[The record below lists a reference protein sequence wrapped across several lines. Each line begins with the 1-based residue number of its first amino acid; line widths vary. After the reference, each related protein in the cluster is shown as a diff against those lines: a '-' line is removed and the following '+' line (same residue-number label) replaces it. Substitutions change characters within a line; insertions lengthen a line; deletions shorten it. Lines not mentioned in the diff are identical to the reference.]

1 MYDKIEKVGGT
12 TIQHGKYN
20 NRIYLMHF
28 DRQDFPQIL
37 DTLDKW
43 VVSNEYSKIFAKA
56 PAWTLSR
63 FKSNGYLLEAKI
75 PRFYEFN
82 IDALFF
88 SRYLDPKRMKLPED
102 KREEIENILKIA
114 QEKGEKPK
122 RPVLSK
128 AFRLQKLDERHIIEL
143 SLLYKEVFATYPF
156 PISDADFLQKNMA
169 ADVEYFG
176 VFKNNVLV
184 AASSAE
190 VDRVNGNAEMTDF
203 ATLPEARGNNLAGN
217 LLEVMEK
224 HMQKTGIHL
233 VYTIA
238 RSHSAGMNITF
249 AKAGYSYSG
258 TLINNTNI
266 SGHIE
271 SMNVWYKHLK

>member
-1 MYDKIEKVGGT
+1 MHDKIEKVGST
-12 TIQHGKYN
+12 TIQHGKFN

-37 DTLDKW
+37 EKLDQW
-43 VVSNEYSKIFAKA
+43 AVSNAYSKIFAKA

-63 FKSNGYLLEAKI
+63 FKSKGYLLEAKI
-75 PRFYEFN
+75 PRFYGLKN
-82 IDALFF
+82 DALFL
-88 SRYLDPKRMKLPED
+88 SRYLDPKRMKLPEV
-102 KREEIENILKIA
+102 KREEIDNILKIA
-114 QEKGEKPK
+114 QEKGLKKK
-122 RPVLSK
+122 RPVLLRPY
-128 AFRLQKLDERHIIEL
+128 RLQKLNERHIIEL

-156 PISDADFLQKNMA
+156 PISDPDFLQKNMA

-190 VDRVNGNAEMTDF
+190 VDRANGNAEMTDF
-203 ATLPEARGNNLAGN
+203 ATRPEARGNKLAGN
-217 LLEVMEK
+217 LLKIMER
-224 HMQKTGIHL
+224 HMQETGIHL

-238 RSHSAGMNITF
+238 RSHSPGMNITF
-249 AKAGYSYSG
+249 ARAGYSYSG
-258 TLINNTNI
+258 TLLNNTNI

-271 SMNVWYKHLK
+271 SMNVWYKHLL